1 MPIPIVN
8 SIATWFLKK
17 RIHQIDLFLKYP
29 IDVQEELLKGLIHKA
44 RFTEIGNQYDFNS
57 IKNYQDFADRI
68 PVTTYEDNEAAYER
82 ARKGESNI
90 FGQHL

>member
-29 IDVQEELLKGLIHKA
+29 IDVQEELLKGLINKA
-44 RFTEIGNQYDFNS
+44 KHTEIGIQYDFNS
-57 IKNYQDFADRI
+57 SKTNTDFAKRI
-68 PVTTYEDNEAAYER
+68 PITTYEDNE
-82 ARKGESNI
+82 SNCKI
-90 FGQHL
+90 

>member
-29 IDVQEELLKGLIHKA
+29 IDVQEELLKGLINKA
-44 RFTEIGNQYDFNS
+44 KHTEIGNQYDFNS
-57 IKNYQDFADRI
+57 IKTYTDFAERI
-68 PVTTYEDNEAAYER
+68 PITTY
-82 ARKGESNI
+82 
-90 FGQHL
+90 